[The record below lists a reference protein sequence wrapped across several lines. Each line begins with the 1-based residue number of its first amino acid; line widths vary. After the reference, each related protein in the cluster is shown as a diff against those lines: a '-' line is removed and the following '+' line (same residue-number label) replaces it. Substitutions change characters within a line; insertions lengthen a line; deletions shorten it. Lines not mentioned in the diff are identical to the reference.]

1 MYCAGRV
8 AGSDENGGGAIIGVP
23 RQQAADKLT
32 RMDELL
38 EIIIAKAGGDVAS
51 TAQLY
56 DGDEETLK
64 YFSEVWLMF
73 NSNSDLIKIRKIG
86 GKHAVFERE
95 VDDASVTDRV
105 VDTTKTIKFKQWHK
119 IFDTTA

>member
-1 MYCAGRV
+1 V
-8 AGSDENGGGAIIGVP
+8 
-23 RQQAADKLT
+23 DKLT

-38 EIIIAKAGGDVAS
+38 ELLISKSGGDVANMS
-51 TAQLY
+51 QLY
-56 DGDEETLK
+56 EDGTDTLK

-95 VDDASVTDRV
+95 VNDAEVTDMT
-105 VDTTKTIKFKQWHK
+105 VDDTKTIKFKQWNK

>member
-1 MYCAGRV
+1 
-8 AGSDENGGGAIIGVP
+8 
-23 RQQAADKLT
+23 
-32 RMDELL
+32 MDELL

-86 GKHAVFERE
+86 GKHAVFERD
-95 VDDASVTDRV
+95 VDDATVTDRV
-105 VDTTKTIKFKQWHK
+105 VDTTKTIKFKQWNK

>member
-1 MYCAGRV
+1 MHRSGRV
-8 AGSDENGGGAIIGVP
+8 AGSHENGGGATIKIP
-23 RQQAADKLT
+23 RQQAADKIT
-32 RMDELL
+32 RIDELI
-38 EIIIAKAGGDVAS
+38 EILIAKAGGDVAS

-73 NSNSDLIKIRKIG
+73 NSDSDLIKIRKIG

-95 VDDASVTDRV
+95 VSDAEITNTTVDD
-105 VDTTKTIKFKQWHK
+105 TKTIKFKKWNK